1 VTATEGGATARRAPA
16 RTPHALALTVLA
28 AFALVALL
36 APALSPDDALS
47 VAAAGG
53 PQLAAP
59 SADYPFGTDEH
70 GRSVLTL
77 TLAGARLSLLVGAVA
92 TAAAVAAGAL
102 VGVVTGA
109 LPGPWAAP
117 LLWVTDWFL
126 VLPQVPVAVAL
137 AAVLRPGT
145 AALILAI
152 AVTSWAPVARVLR
165 AAVLAARSQPYV
177 ERVRALG
184 AGTGHVVRAHLLPH
198 LLPVIAVNAALV
210 FANAILAE
218 ATFSF
223 LGLGVPT
230 QVSWGGM
237 LRSAGRS
244 GALTAGAW
252 WYLLAPGLAIVAV
265 VLAAGA
271 AAGVLRGA
279 PAREA

>member
-1 VTATEGGATARRAPA
+1 MTATEGGTRRRATARA
-16 RTPHALALTVLA
+16 THALAPAVLV
-28 AFALVALL
+28 AFALAALL
-36 APALSPDDALS
+36 APVLSPDDALS
-47 VAAAGG
+47 VVAARG

-59 SADYPFGTDEH
+59 SAAYPFGTDEH
-70 GRSVLTL
+70 GRSVLAL
-77 TLAGARLSLLVGAVA
+77 TLAGARLSLLVGAAA
-92 TAAAVAAGAL
+92 TAGAVAAGAL

-109 LPGPWAAP
+109 LPRPWAAP

-145 AALILAI
+145 VALVLAI
-152 AVTSWAPVARVLR
+152 TLTSWAPVARVLR

-198 LLPVIAVNAALV
+198 LLPVIAVNAALL
-210 FANAILAE
+210 FANALLAE

-279 PAREA
+279 PARDA

>member
-1 VTATEGGATARRAPA
+1 
-16 RTPHALALTVLA
+16 
-28 AFALVALL
+28 
-36 APALSPDDALS
+36 
-47 VAAAGG
+47 
-53 PQLAAP
+53 
-59 SADYPFGTDEH
+59 
-70 GRSVLTL
+70 
-77 TLAGARLSLLVGAVA
+77 
-92 TAAAVAAGAL
+92 
-102 VGVVTGA
+102 
-109 LPGPWAAP
+109 
-117 LLWVTDWFL
+117 
-126 VLPQVPVAVAL
+126 
-137 AAVLRPGT
+137 
-145 AALILAI
+145 
-152 AVTSWAPVARVLR
+152 
-165 AAVLAARSQPYV
+165 V